1 MPDDTGARLTIQV
14 KPGASRNMI
23 TRYADGIL
31 HVKIAAPPVRGKANQ
46 ELVKFLSKVLGVS
59 RSSLVIEKG
68 MTSRR
73 KVVLVKGIKQAD
85 AEAVMEEELD
95 IRDSAS

>member
-1 MPDDTGARLTIQV
+1 MPDDTGARLNIQV
-14 KPGASRNMI
+14 QPGVSRNMI

-59 RSSLVIEKG
+59 KSSVAIEKG
-68 MTSRR
+68 ATSRR
-73 KVVLVKGIKQAD
+73 KVVLVEGMKQVD
-85 AEAVMEEELD
+85 AEAIIGRQEKMV
-95 IRDSAS
+95 